1 MSDSPEDM
9 RFLDGP
15 KLIKWLQE
23 EEKVDPSLLTESQ
36 KRRWYDWGQGQR
48 ADLYSSAVDRI
59 LTDNYIS
66 SRLIPDDVW
75 AKDQRNRNEGRT
87 QLPPQE
93 QKARKAEGRM
103 LLVADV
109 HASDIANKLNV
120 SVATVRVWKRQL
132 KKEGVLT

>member
-1 MSDSPEDM
+1 MSDASDHL

-15 KLIKWLQE
+15 KFIKWLQH

-75 AKDQRNRNEGRT
+75 SENQLNRNEGNT

-109 HASDIANKLNV
+109 SSKDIASKLNV
-120 SVATVRVWKRQL
+120 SIATVRVWRRQL